1 MTQAIAAVDDSLMSA
16 VAKSNA
22 ALYNPAMLPTLD
34 SISLSGKTV
43 LLRLDLNVPMHAGR
57 VTDDTRIRR
66 ALPTLQHLIS
76 AHAKVVILSH
86 FGRPK
91 GRVDLSQSLAPLVD
105 VLSDAL
111 WDRPVRFA
119 PDCVGNAARL
129 AVENATAGDII
140 LMENLRFHAEEE
152 AGDTEFA
159 AKLASLGDV
168 FVNDAFSC
176 CHRPHASIV
185 GINAHLPSVAGIL
198 LQQEVEALGRVLEK
212 PNRPLTAVVGG
223 SKVSTKL
230 ELLGNLVA
238 RVDKLVVGG
247 AMANTFL
254 YALGHDVGQSL
265 CEADMKETALAIVK
279 AAKDK
284 GCELLLPSDVV
295 VATRFARHAASAVVS
310 VDAIPHDAMVLDVGP
325 QTIVD
330 LAAHLRMSKTVVWN
344 GPVGAFETS
353 PFDAS
358 TITLARMV
366 AGLSRSG
373 HIHSVAG
380 GGDTVAALAHA
391 GLADEF
397 SYLSTAGGAF
407 LEWLEGK
414 ELPGVAA
421 LMKSVAGCELRVA
434 SASGN

>member
-1 MTQAIAAVDDSLMSA
+1 
-16 VAKSNA
+16 
-22 ALYNPAMLPTLD
+22 MLPTLD
-34 SISLSGKTV
+34 TLSLSGKTV
-43 LLRLDLNVPMHAGR
+43 LLRLDLNVPMQAGR

-91 GRVDLSQSLAPLVD
+91 GKVDLSQSLAPLVD

-119 PDCVGNAARL
+119 PDCVGSTARL
-129 AVENATAGDII
+129 AVENAQAGDII
-140 LMENLRFHAEEE
+140 LMENLRFHPEEE
-152 AGDTEFA
+152 AGDAAFA
-159 AKLASLGDV
+159 AQLASLGDV

-185 GINAHLPSVAGIL
+185 GINAHLPSAAGLL
-198 LQQEVEALGRVLEK
+198 LQQEVEALSRVLEK
-212 PNRPLTAVVGG
+212 PNRPLLAVVGG

-254 YALGHDVGQSL
+254 FAQGYDIGQSL
-265 CEADMKETALAIVK
+265 CEPEMKDTALAIIK
-279 AAKDK
+279 AAKEK
-284 GCELLLPSDVV
+284 GCELLLPTDVV
-295 VATRFARHAASAVVS
+295 VASRFARHAASSVVALDAV
-310 VDAIPHDAMVLDVGP
+310 PHNAMILDVGP
-325 QTIVD
+325 QTIVS
-330 LAAHLRMSKTVVWN
+330 LAGHLQQSKTVVWN
-344 GPVGAFETS
+344 GPVGAFEVS

-358 TITLARMV
+358 TITLARLV
-366 AGLSRSG
+366 AGFSRAG
-373 HIHSVAG
+373 KLHSVAG
-380 GGDTVAALAHA
+380 GGDTVAALSHA

-421 LMKSVAGCELRVA
+421 LLEG
-434 SASGN
+434 SGSRCQAAV